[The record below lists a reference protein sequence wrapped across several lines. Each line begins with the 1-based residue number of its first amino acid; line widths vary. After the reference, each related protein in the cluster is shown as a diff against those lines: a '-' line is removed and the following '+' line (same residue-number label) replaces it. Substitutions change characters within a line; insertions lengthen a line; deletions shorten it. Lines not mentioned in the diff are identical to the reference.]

1 VVQEYT
7 PGEVLAGLI
16 DTIHRDNIV
25 SPFLKSVC
33 MKATLFRCDAGHELS
48 EHTSKQTALI
58 KIVRGE
64 ATVTL
69 GDDRHELGPGSWLCM
84 PALLKHRVY
93 AKTSLLMLLLML
105 GAEGKQTL

>member
-16 DTIHRDNIV
+16 DSIHQDNIV
-25 SPFLKSVC
+25 SPFVKSACV
-33 MKATLFRCDAGHELS
+33 KATLFRCDAGHELS
-48 EHTSKQTALI
+48 EHTSSQTALI

-69 GDDRHELGPGSWLCM
+69 GDDRHELGLGSWLRM
-84 PALLKHRVY
+84 PPHLKHRVY
-93 AKTSLLMLLLML
+93 AKTSMVMLLLML
-105 GAEGKQTL
+105 GAEGKQKL